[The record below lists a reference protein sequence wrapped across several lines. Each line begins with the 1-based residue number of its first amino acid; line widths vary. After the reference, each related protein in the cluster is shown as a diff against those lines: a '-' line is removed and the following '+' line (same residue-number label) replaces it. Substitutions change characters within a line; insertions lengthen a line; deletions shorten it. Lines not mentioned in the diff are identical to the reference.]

1 MSIRIAFAL
10 VNRASVNFVE
20 AGGDNAGAPPSR
32 SAGMRLAAAGG
43 LFRQLPA
50 AVRAE
55 GVLRP
60 RLFPAVGAEVRPAVG
75 VVVLLRGLV
84 RRAAEALVERVR
96 LLALVGDVKGGVA
109 VLLAGVAEL

>member
-43 LFRQLPA
+43 GYSGNFRPQFGQKAYSGP
-50 AVRAE
+50 VFS
-55 GVLRP
+55 P
-60 RLFPAVGAEVRPAVG
+60 Q
-75 VVVLLRGLV
+75 
-84 RRAAEALVERVR
+84 
-96 LLALVGDVKGGVA
+96 
-109 VLLAGVAEL
+109 